1 MKKSLII
8 GIIITIILAIIFS
21 VGIYLYRNNT
31 ANIKPSEDVKLA
43 DNANEINE
51 LVTTSLNEVK
61 ISPNAIIKYQTKY
74 MQCGHVVEESQ
85 NVPEYM
91 VNLNEAETKERCSN
105 YEIKQFNADEVI
117 LYKEEE
123 GICKEHYILRD
134 YNGYIAIYRLESDGK
149 ETLQEI
155 TGIVTSYL
163 PEIDIERLN
172 IGIRVNGKQEL
183 NQLIEDFE

>member
-1 MKKSLII
+1 M
-8 GIIITIILAIIFS
+8 
-21 VGIYLYRNNT
+21 
-31 ANIKPSEDVKLA
+31 
-43 DNANEINE
+43 
-51 LVTTSLNEVK
+51 
-61 ISPNAIIKYQTKY
+61 
-74 MQCGHVVEESQ
+74 
-85 NVPEYM
+85 
-91 VNLNEAETKERCSN
+91 
-105 YEIKQFNADEVI
+105 
-117 LYKEEE
+117 YKEEE

-183 NQLIEDFE
+183 HSSLEDYE